1 MKNIKLIPKTFRPLL
16 LVSAITIVPVQVTLS
31 APLTY
36 TDVAPILLGRCAM
49 CHMPNGIMG
58 SPPENYRLDSY
69 SETISTIER
78 ARVVPGNALAS
89 ELYLRIKGHARPRMP
104 FNGPPYLSDMEINKV
119 AQWINDGARNAD
131 GVVAPD
137 ITGARIRIHGTL
149 NKRWA
154 LNNLNLQV
162 NSGTRIKK
170 KVGTGSYV
178 RVRGRIGAK
187 AEVIVERIKRKD

>member
-1 MKNIKLIPKTFRPLL
+1 MKNIKLIPKTFKSLL
-16 LVSAITIVPVQVTLS
+16 LVSAVTIAPVQVSLS

-36 TDVAPILLGRCAM
+36 TDIAPILLGRCAM

-58 SPPENYRLDSY
+58 PPPENYRLDSY
-69 SETISTIER
+69 SETISTTER

-104 FNGPPYLSDMEINKV
+104 FNGPYLSDTEINKV
-119 AQWINDGARNAD
+119 ARWINDGARNAD
-131 GVVAPD
+131 GIVAPD
-137 ITGARIRIHGTL
+137 ITGARIRIHGVL

-162 NSGTRIKK
+162 NSATRIKK

-187 AEVIVERIKRKD
+187 AEVIVDRIKRKD